1 MVGTGSL
8 WGVGTAGHDDEYDEG
23 DDDGAVQA
31 TRGQGSRRTLGDR
44 VRANAATRPTRP
56 STPPASARARIEGL
70 EQKERVL
77 SFAAAGLAAV
87 MGVVVYLIQTDNHHF
102 RLAKDQLTPQTT
114 LLLGF
119 LFAALFLGATLWGRR
134 APIGF
139 VGLFAFLGF
148 GLPEGIP
155 FLALAV
161 WLLFRSYK
169 FQKEAAVAAKAATAD
184 RPGSSRSGPTPSGTS
199 GTRAGSSRGAAR
211 GSASK
216 APARIEANKRYT
228 PKRPAP
234 PPPKPSRRDR
244 KATKGAN

>member
-1 MVGTGSL
+1 
-8 WGVGTAGHDDEYDEG
+8 VGTAGYDDEYDE
-23 DDDGAVQA
+23 DDDGSEPP
-31 TRGQGSRRTLGDR
+31 TRGPGSRRTLGDR
-44 VRANAATRPTRP
+44 IRAGAATRPPRP

-87 MGVVVYLIQTDNHHF
+87 MGVVVYLIQTNNRHF
-102 RLAKDQLTPQTT
+102 RLAKGQLTPQTT

-119 LFAALFLGATLWGRR
+119 LFAALLLGATLWGRR

-139 VGLFAFLGF
+139 VSLFAFLGF

-169 FQKEAAVAAKAATAD
+169 FQKEAAVAAKSAKTD
-184 RPGSSRSGPTPSGTS
+184 RPGSSASRSGPVSAGPSGA
-199 GTRAGSSRGAAR
+199 RAGSARAASRGA
-211 GSASK
+211 ASK

-244 KATKGAN
+244 KATKGAD